1 MKALVVG
8 GSGFLGA
15 NLVRALLAR
24 GDAVHALVRPAQSHA
39 QAIRHRDSLAGLTV
53 IREEGSLDDGDSLRR
68 ACQGIDVV
76 FHCAGYYPAQTVPV
90 EVAVARAKAETRN
103 LLEAV
108 RHASV
113 GRLVFVS
120 SLTTIGFSAHPSR
133 LANEDCPFTTRFPN
147 NPYLMAKH
155 AMEEEVREAAR
166 RGLPAVIVNPTA
178 CFGPYDSKPT
188 SGTQVLMIA
197 RRQMP
202 GYLDGPT
209 NAIDVRDVAA
219 GMIGAAERGRIG
231 ERYILGSWNTTQQA
245 LNRLIAKTAGVPPPR
260 LPVPF
265 ALARHGSKMGDWLFR
280 NLLRRPAPV
289 PGFFVEVL
297 AHMQQYDCSR
307 AVAELGLP
315 QSPVEQALRDEI
327 DWFRTNGYL
336 PAA

>member
-24 GDAVHALVRPAQSHA
+24 GEAVHALVRPAQSHV
-39 QAIRHRDSLAGLTV
+39 QAIHHRDSLAGLAVT
-53 IREEGSLDDGDSLRR
+53 REEGNLNDPDSLRR
-68 ACQGIDVV
+68 ACQGMDAV

-90 EVAVARAKAETRN
+90 EVAVARARAETRH

-108 RHASV
+108 RSASI

-120 SLTTIGFSAHPSR
+120 SLTTIGFPAHPSR
-133 LANEDCPFTTRFPN
+133 LANEDCPFTTRYPT
-147 NPYLMAKH
+147 NPYLMSKIM
-155 AMEEEVREAAR
+155 MEDDVREAAR
-166 RGLPAVIVNPTA
+166 KGLAAVIVNPTA

-197 RRQMP
+197 KRLMP
-202 GYLDGPT
+202 GYVEGPT

-231 ERYILGSWNTTQQA
+231 ERYILGGWNTTQQA
-245 LNRLIAKTAGVPPPR
+245 LNRLIAKTAGVPPPF

-265 ALARHGSKMGDWLFR
+265 PLARHGSKVGDWLFR
-280 NLLRRPAPV
+280 NLLRRPAPL
-289 PGFFVEVL
+289 PGFFMEVL
-297 AHMQQYDCSR
+297 AHMQQYDCSK
-307 AVAELGLP
+307 AITELGLP

-336 PAA
+336 